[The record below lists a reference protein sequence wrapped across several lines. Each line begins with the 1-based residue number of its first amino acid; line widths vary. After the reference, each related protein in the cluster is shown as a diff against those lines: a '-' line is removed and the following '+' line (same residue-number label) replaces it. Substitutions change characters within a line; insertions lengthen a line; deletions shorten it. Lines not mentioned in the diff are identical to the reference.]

1 MIAAIGIATVDHIM
15 VLDGFN
21 AADGTFLAETYRVEG
36 GGMAATALCAAAKL
50 GSRTRLFARIGDDIN
65 GRFIV
70 EGLNACAVDTS
81 GMVTIPDAP
90 SFTSIIMVDRNTGEK
105 QFYSGRNQPVLE
117 DRAEFDA
124 DALAGSKVL
133 LVDGFWMEVAI
144 VGARWAFKRGIP
156 VVGDFKSRY
165 DGLEE
170 LLPYVS
176 YLIVPEF
183 FAHELTGSRLLTD
196 MLRGLRTLCPGLPVI
211 TRGDRGGVYLQGEK
225 VRQYRVFPV
234 DVVDTT
240 GAGDAFHG
248 AFCHFLAHGF
258 DTARCLDHASAVGA
272 MTCRKVGGRAGL
284 PSATDLKAFMDENC
298 YDPDVCD
305 MR

>member
-15 VLDGFN
+15 VLDGFKTGEGSFH
-21 AADGTFLAETYRVEG
+21 ADTYRVEG

-50 GSRTRLFARIGDDIN
+50 GSPARLFTRIGDDIN

-70 EGLNACAVDTS
+70 ERLNAFSVDTS
-81 GMVTIPDAP
+81 CMVTIPDAP
-90 SFTSIIMVDRNTGEK
+90 SFTSFILVDANTGDK
-105 QFYSGRNQPVLE
+105 QFYNGVDQPVL
-117 DRAEFDA
+117 DVRAGIDT
-124 DALAGSKVL
+124 DALGDAKVL
-133 LVDGFWMEVAI
+133 LVDGFWMEAAI
-144 VGARWAFKRGIP
+144 AGARWASERGIP
-156 VVGDFKSRY
+156 VVGDFKTRY

-183 FAHELTGSRLLTD
+183 FAHELTGSDLLAD
-196 MLRGLRTLCPGLPVI
+196 MLRGLGTLCPGQPVI
-211 TRGDRGGVYLQGEK
+211 TCGNRGGAFLLGEN

-234 DVVDTT
+234 EAVDTT

-248 AFCHFLAHGF
+248 AFCHFLAHGY

-272 MTCRKVGGRAGL
+272 MTCRMIGGRTGL
-284 PSATDLKAFMDENC
+284 PSAAELAAFMNENG
-298 YDPDVCD
+298 YDPDGHG
-305 MR
+305 MQ